1 MIVIIIIIRT
11 TAESSAS
18 ASAGAAD
25 HHHPHSVARGVSKGV
40 GWLWL
45 AVEHLA
51 APCVYGHSPSTRGGG
66 RELLLVLMVAAA
78 PTQEVRGSSSTIVE
92 SAAAVGVIIVVV
104 IVKVIIIIV
113 IIVIIV
119 TAATAVVVVVM
130 VGALI
135 VLARSVL
142 VIVIIVVVASGRAR
156 GLGKAD
162 LEHVR
167 LRRNRVFIVKS
178 FNGLLGLFLCFITNP
193 RATTASPLGITHNFD
208 LLESA
213 VGGKERLEKL
223 FCSDVRH
230 LTDEELAYV
239 GATTSI
245 VVPIAVSTTESRR
258 RGYCS
263 CGRAHTTT
271 NAAVAELRNG
281 GTEACGRYRVVV
293 SGRGVVWAS
302 SIY

>member
-1 MIVIIIIIRT
+1 
-11 TAESSAS
+11 
-18 ASAGAAD
+18 
-25 HHHPHSVARGVSKGV
+25 
-40 GWLWL
+40 
-45 AVEHLA
+45 
-51 APCVYGHSPSTRGGG
+51 
-66 RELLLVLMVAAA
+66 
-78 PTQEVRGSSSTIVE
+78 
-92 SAAAVGVIIVVV
+92 
-104 IVKVIIIIV
+104 
-113 IIVIIV
+113 
-119 TAATAVVVVVM
+119 M

-142 VIVIIVVVASGRAR
+142 VIIVVVASGRAR

-178 FNGLLGLFLCFITNP
+178 FNGLLGLFLCFITDP
-193 RATTASPLGITHNFD
+193 RATTASSLGITHNFD

-230 LTDEELAYV
+230 LADEELAYV
-239 GATTSI
+239 GATTSS
-245 VVPIAVSTTESRR
+245 VVSIATTESRR

-271 NAAVAELRNG
+271 NATVAELCNG

-293 SGRGVVWAS
+293 SG
-302 SIY
+302 